1 MTVLELFEKLKDA
14 PLTAEVSMTV
24 YCPYGGTCLPVEID
38 TIVTGS
44 RIHADNTAD
53 YKVVVSL
60 SPVDGFEFEVC
71 SVSDEQDYE
80 PDFGQCGK
88 CGDWVHFPCY
98 SCQARALEAKTPKRL
113 PEATEEEALMQ
124 HIDHIAENKET
135 R

>member
-1 MTVLELFEKLKDA
+1 MTVQELLDMLKDR

-24 YCPYGGTCLPVEID
+24 HCPYGGNSLPVEIN

-44 RIHADNTAD
+44 RIHADNSAD
-53 YKVVVSL
+53 YKVVVSM

-88 CGDWVHFPCY
+88 CGEWVHFPCLV
-98 SCQARALEAKTPKRL
+98 CQARALEAKPGRL

-124 HIDHIAENKET
+124 HIDHIAENK
-135 R
+135 RG